1 MSRWKQLAD
10 DQTTLTIV
18 ASLKENGVEAIAV
31 ENGEEAKRQVLERI
45 PEGSEVMTMTCVTL
59 DTISLASEINESGR
73 FNSVRKKLS
82 AMDKQTQS
90 QQMNRLGAAP
100 EFVVGS
106 LDAVTKDGH
115 VLVASMTG
123 SQLPAYI

>member
-1 MSRWKQLAD
+1 MSRWKQSAD
-10 DQTTLTIV
+10 GQTILTTV
-18 ASLKENGVEAIAV
+18 ASPKENAVEAIAV
-31 ENGEEAKRQVLERI
+31 ENGEEAKREVLERI
-45 PEGSEVMTMTCVTL
+45 LKGSEVMTMTCVTL
-59 DTISLASEINESGR
+59 DTISLASEINQSGR

-82 AMDKQTQS
+82 AMDKRTQP

-115 VLVASMTG
+115 LLVASMTG
-123 SQLPAYI
+123 SQLPAHI